1 MKQGG
6 HHVNHTIKTGHH
18 VNYMNQINHYSK
30 FLCKENNWYPVC
42 TICGFFNYNEKL
54 KRGTRF
60 VVVSTGKRCHRNA
73 VCTYDPDGVRSC
85 VCKTGHVGDGYKVCK
100 RMLYFSIYMNI

>member
-1 MKQGG
+1 MM
-6 HHVNHTIKTGHH
+6 
-18 VNYMNQINHYSK
+18 YFNQTYFCWYFQIGSK
-30 FLCKENNWYPVC
+30 KGSNDCSKEYICK
-42 TICGFFNYNEKL
+42 KL

-100 RMLYFSIYMNI
+100 RMFYFSIYMNI